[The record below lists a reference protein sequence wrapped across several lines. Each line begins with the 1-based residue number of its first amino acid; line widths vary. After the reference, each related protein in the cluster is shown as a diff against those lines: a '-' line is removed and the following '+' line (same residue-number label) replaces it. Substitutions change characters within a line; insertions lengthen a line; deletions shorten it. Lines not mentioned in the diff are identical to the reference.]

1 MNNNTNYNKF
11 IFVVKLLWF
20 EPIENVD
27 ITFDIFYSE
36 INDFGKPPGFIPADD
51 VIMDERR
58 EKSEREIECISKGT
72 IKRERERERDW
83 EVERG
88 FGVEWIVQNW
98 GKKDDNQKF

>member
-1 MNNNTNYNKF
+1 M
-11 IFVVKLLWF
+11 
-20 EPIENVD
+20 D

-72 IKRERERERDW
+72 IKREREREN
-83 EVERG
+83 ERWKEG
-88 FGVEWIVQNW
+88 LELNELYKTEEKRMTIKNS
-98 GKKDDNQKF
+98 KIYYCIL